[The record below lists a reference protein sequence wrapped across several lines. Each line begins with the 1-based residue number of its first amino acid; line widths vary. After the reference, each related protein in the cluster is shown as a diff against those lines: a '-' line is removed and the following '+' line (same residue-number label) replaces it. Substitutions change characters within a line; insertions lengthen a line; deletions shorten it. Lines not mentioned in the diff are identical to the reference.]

1 MHLSIDRM
9 TRHHHPAQALG
20 ATGGLAA
27 LVGWVPTAVSARSA
41 YKVKGEVPEGL
52 LRRSSLEAT
61 ERGGYVEKLVKQV
74 RMAAASVGT
83 CTTWILPIIIL
94 SSILRVWVLIILI
107 SVRSLR
113 SQDQVSYLEG
123 IPACGALIVLALSL
137 LTLPCN

>member
-1 MHLSIDRM
+1 MIAAPHYRSLPGLGRRKEGPCYTFSMQWM

-83 CTTWILPIIIL
+83 CTI
-94 SSILRVWVLIILI
+94 
-107 SVRSLR
+107 
-113 SQDQVSYLEG
+113 
-123 IPACGALIVLALSL
+123 
-137 LTLPCN
+137 